1 MFRKISDSFL
11 FVPGFLGVNEHYLGE
26 KQNIRKTAGMQS
38 VRQDARGVGQD
49 VFAFFNY
56 LFIHNCKFW
65 KEKRLTINSTRSS
78 FTKDIFGYSL
88 PNLRNRFSFNYRP
101 E

>member
-11 FVPGFLGVNEHYLGE
+11 SVPGFLGVNEHYLGE
-26 KQNIRKTAGMQS
+26 KQHIRKTAGIQS

-65 KEKRLTINSTRSS
+65 KEKRLTI
-78 FTKDIFGYSL
+78 K
-88 PNLRNRFSFNYRP
+88 FNKELIY
-101 E
+101 

>member
-11 FVPGFLGVNEHYLGE
+11 SVPGFLGVNEHYLGE
-26 KQNIRKTAGMQS
+26 KQNIRKTAGIQS

>member
-56 LFIHNCKFW
+56 LFIYNCKFW